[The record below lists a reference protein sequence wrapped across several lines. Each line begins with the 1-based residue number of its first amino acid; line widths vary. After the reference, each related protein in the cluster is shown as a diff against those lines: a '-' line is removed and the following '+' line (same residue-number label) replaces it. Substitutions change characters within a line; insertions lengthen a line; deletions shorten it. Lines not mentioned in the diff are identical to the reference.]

1 MASQPHEH
9 RQEKAGHRAQVLE
22 RLLLA
27 RRAQLLRHVRF
38 HSERSQD
45 AEDALADACVQFLRH
60 YNGPDEGEDALRW
73 LLLVAKR
80 CAWEIAR
87 RRRRRR
93 EDLQQSF
100 EAEETGGASEGDPAE
115 GAERAEEAERVLAAI
130 GRLIPDERDALVLF
144 GLGYSYREIARLRG
158 WTYTKVNRRL
168 NEGRARVRR
177 MLDEGGESS

>member
-1 MASQPHEH
+1 MASQPHRH
-9 RQEKAGHRAQVLE
+9 RQEKAGHRAQILE

-60 YNGPDEGEDALRW
+60 YDGPAEAEDALRW

-80 CAWEIAR
+80 CAWEITR

-93 EDLQQSF
+93 EDLHQSF
-100 EAEETGGASEGDPAE
+100 EAKKPAGHPKATPRMAPSAPRRPSGCLRRSGA
-115 GAERAEEAERVLAAI
+115 
-130 GRLIPDERDALVLF
+130 
-144 GLGYSYREIARLRG
+144 
-158 WTYTKVNRRL
+158 
-168 NEGRARVRR
+168 
-177 MLDEGGESS
+177 